1 LAHERIM
8 TVTIL
13 NGLGHRAKVFSPVG
27 FCIYCGAKGDLG
39 EEHIIPFGLGGNL
52 ILPDASCSQCSDITG
67 AQVEGA
73 ILNAYWGTH
82 GVPRPRLN
90 LPTRK
95 PKKRPKKRILTITDR
110 TGQSRTVAVAA
121 GEIPLAF
128 IGMTT
133 ALPEPGVLWNAPTTD
148 QFHGEIWIKY
158 NEQELRKFAG
168 PGESVQGIGKF
179 NPLTYGRMICKVAHA
194 LAFAEHGV
202 SFIPLLQ
209 DVILGKSAHITH
221 YLSGRVSPEQDMTG
235 LHSLQIGWLERKATY
250 LIAYVR
256 LFCNYGTPLYMV
268 TVGQRRDDVTA
279 PL

>member
-1 LAHERIM
+1 M

-27 FCIYCGAKGDLG
+27 FCIYCGANDDLG

-52 ILPDASCSQCSDITG
+52 ILPDPSCSQCSDITG

-82 GVPRPRLN
+82 GIPRLRLN

-133 ALPEPGVLWNAPTTD
+133 ALPEPGVLWTAPTTD
-148 QFHGEIWIKY
+148 EFHGAIWIKY
-158 NEQELRKFAG
+158 NDLELCKFAG

-179 NPLTYGRMICKVAHA
+179 NPFTYGRMICKIAHA

-202 SFIPLLQ
+202 SFIPLLPEI
-209 DVILGKSAHITH
+209 ILGKSAHLDH
-221 YLSGRVSPEQDMTG
+221 YLSGHVSPVPDMTG
-235 LHSLQIGWLERKATY
+235 LHYLQIGWLERARNTY

-268 TVGQRRDDVTA
+268 AVGQRRDDIAA
-279 PL
+279 PF

>member
-1 LAHERIM
+1 M

-13 NGLGHRAKVFSPVG
+13 NGLGHRTKVFSPIG
-27 FCIYCGAKGDLG
+27 FCISCGAKRDLS

-52 ILPDASCSQCSDITG
+52 ILPDASCPQCRDIIG
-67 AQVEGA
+67 VQVEGA

-82 GVPRPRLN
+82 GIPRLRLN

-110 TGQSRTVAVAA
+110 TDGQSRTVAVAA
-121 GEIPLAF
+121 SEIPLAF

-133 ALPEPGVLWNAPTTD
+133 AFPEPGILWGATTTD
-148 QFHGEIWIKY
+148 QFDGTIWLKY

-179 NPLTYGRMICKVAHA
+179 NPFTYGRMICKIAHA
-194 LAFAEHGV
+194 LAFAEHGG
-202 SFIPLLQ
+202 SFIPILP
-209 DVILGKSAHITH
+209 DVILGKSAHLTH
-221 YLSGRVSPEQDMTG
+221 YLSGRVSPDPDMTG
-235 LHSLQIGWLERKATY
+235 LHYLQIGWLERARETY

-268 TVGQRRDDVTA
+268 AVGQRRHDVTA